1 MRRLSLTVIVSPG
14 HNCMSQYLKLE
25 ILPGEIALLTF
36 DTPGQKVNTFSAPVL
51 KEFAEMAAELAQRT
65 DLRGLLL
72 QSGKPGQ
79 FIAGA
84 DLKEL
89 GAAVHATPEQARESI
104 ARGHRVFNAF
114 SELPFPTVALING
127 PCMGGG
133 TELVL
138 AFDERLAAD
147 VPKTK
152 IGLPEVKIGLIPGW
166 GGTQRLPRLV
176 GIEAAL
182 KMITTGEPVDARGAA
197 EIGLVFDAVPAERLI
212 EEGTYLIEEAH
223 RTGVWREAR
232 QRRSQPLGLSE
243 DEANFAFAI
252 AEGMVRAKT
261 RGQYPAP
268 LVALRSV
275 KEGVNRPLA
284 EGLEIEQAGILEVLG
299 GPIATNLV
307 AEFFDTTRL
316 QRDTGVDDPSVKPRE
331 IAAVGVLG
339 AGLMGAGIATAHA
352 RRGVR
357 AAMVDI
363 DNDRVEDGMRRARKV
378 VEDRIGIGR
387 ATPQDMADMLSRL
400 TGTTSRQSFSECD
413 LVVEAVTENEE
424 LKTKIIGE
432 LAEVMRDDALLA
444 SNTSTISITRLAKAW
459 RSPEQF
465 AGMHFFSPVDRMP
478 LVEVIRGEQTNDET
492 IATLVALAKR
502 IGKTPIVV
510 RDCPGFLVN
519 RILMPYMAEALL
531 LLEEG
536 VDMDRMDKVATK
548 WGMPV
553 GPIALYDMVGLD
565 TGLYAGQVLQAG
577 YADRAISTPILAEM
591 VKRGRHGKKVGKGFR
606 VAARKGRFVSDPE
619 VQELIAGFVKQPR
632 EMTDEDIADRLFVC
646 MALEAIRAL
655 EEGIARQPG
664 DIDMAMIMGVNFP
677 AFRGGPLR
685 WCDTEGAQSIIDRA
699 KRWESLGKR
708 YEVPAALA
716 EAAQSGKGFYSRSS
730 KAQ

>member
-1 MRRLSLTVIVSPG
+1 
-14 HNCMSQYLKLE
+14 MSQYLKLE
-25 ILPGEIALLTF
+25 ILPGDIALLTF
-36 DTPGQKVNTFSAPVL
+36 DTPGQKVNTFAAAVL
-51 KEFAEMAAELAQRT
+51 EEFGQMAAELAQRQ
-65 DLRGLLL
+65 DLRGLLF

-89 GAAVHATPEQARESI
+89 AATVDATREEAAESI
-104 ARGHRVFNAF
+104 ARGHRVFDAF
-114 SELPFPTVALING
+114 SELPFPTVALIDG
-127 PCMGGG
+127 ACMGGG

-138 AFDERLAAD
+138 AFDYRLAAD
-147 VPKTK
+147 SPRTK

-166 GGTQRLPRLV
+166 GGTQRLPRLI
-176 GIEAAL
+176 GINAAL
-182 KMITTGEPVDARGAA
+182 QIITTGEPVNAKRAA
-197 EIGLVFDAVPAERLI
+197 EIGLVYDAVPAERLI
-212 EEGTYLIEEAH
+212 EEGTFLIERAQE
-223 RTGVWREAR
+223 TGEWRESR

-243 DEANFAFAI
+243 DQAAFAFAI
-252 AEGMVRAKT
+252 AEGAVLGKT

-268 LVALRSV
+268 LVALKAV

-284 EGLEIEQAGILEVLG
+284 EGLKIEQAGILEVLG

-316 QRDTGVDDPSVKPRE
+316 QRENGVDDPSVKPRE
-331 IAAVGVLG
+331 INAVGVLG
-339 AGLMGAGIATAHA
+339 AGLMGAGIATANA

-357 AAMVDI
+357 AVMVDI

-378 VEDRIGIGR
+378 VEDRIKIGR
-387 ATPQDMADMLSRL
+387 ATPNDMAEMLSRL
-400 TGTTSRQSFSECD
+400 TATTSRQSFSECD

-424 LKTKIIGE
+424 LKTKIISE
-432 LAEVMRDDALLA
+432 LADVMRGDAMLA

-492 IATLVALAKR
+492 VVTLVALAKR

-536 VDMDRMDKVATK
+536 VDMDRLDKVATK

-553 GPIALYDMVGLD
+553 GPITLYDMVGLD

-577 YADRAISTPILAEM
+577 YKDRAISTPILAEL
-591 VKRGRHGKKVGKGFR
+591 VKLGRHGKKVGKGFR
-606 VAARKGRFVSDPE
+606 VADRKGRFVTDPE
-619 VQELIAGFVKQPR
+619 VQELIAKFVKEPR
-632 EMTDEDIADRLFVC
+632 ELTDEDIADRLFVC

-664 DIDMAMIMGVNFP
+664 DIDMAMILGVNFP

-685 WCDTEGAQSIIDRA
+685 WCDTEGAQSIVDRA
-699 KRWESLGKR
+699 KKWESLGKR
-708 YEVPAALA
+708 YEVPTALA
-716 EAAQSGKGFYSRSS
+716 EAAKSGKGFYPRSS
-730 KAQ
+730 KSAVRSA